1 MLEMP
6 TAKIS
11 RAESHFFS
19 LYKIV
24 LEREPYLS
32 NEAKIVQYGAVLRYF
47 VKFLQKKEPVS
58 KAVETVLYQMDLKL
72 GDIYYEE
79 ALQNQDNGRYF
90 LAVAYYNQAL
100 GYAHQAEDKNRVL
113 IALKNIYYFL
123 DDEDALL
130 RVEESWAEN
139 HDTKDKFA
147 AYMLLAQNA
156 EQLKMKTVFLAKAL
170 AEVMA
175 QDESFYTKYQNTL
188 DICSKLTALYELLGE
203 KDKAKQMKKLRENT
217 LKLLN

>member
-1 MLEMP
+1 MLKESV
-6 TAKIS
+6 TQADD
-11 RAESHFFS
+11 AEKRFFS

-24 LEREPYLS
+24 SERDAYLS
-32 NEAKIVQYGAVLRYF
+32 NEAKIVQYGALLRYF
-47 VKFLQKKEPVS
+47 TKFLQQKGHLS
-58 KAVETVLYQMDLKL
+58 KMVETVLYQIDLKL

-90 LAVAYYNQAL
+90 LATAYYNQAL
-100 GYAHQAEDKNRVL
+100 IYAHQAEDKNRVL
-113 IALKNIYYFL
+113 LALKNIYYFL

-139 HDTKDKFA
+139 HETKDKFT

-156 EQLKMKTVFLAKAL
+156 EQPQIKAEILAKAL

-188 DICSKLTALYELLGE
+188 DICSQLTALYELLGE
-203 KDKAKQMKKLRENT
+203 KDKAKQMVKLRENT

>member
-1 MLEMP
+1 MLKVSAGK
-6 TAKIS
+6 TDN
-11 RAESHFFS
+11 AEKHFFN

-32 NEAKIVQYGAVLRYF
+32 NEAKIVQYGAILRYF
-47 VKFLQKKEPVS
+47 TKFLQQKGHISHV
-58 KAVETVLYQMDLKL
+58 VETILYQIDVKL

-90 LAVAYYNQAL
+90 LATAYYNQAL
-100 GYAHQAEDKNRVL
+100 AYAHQIEDKNRVL
-113 IALKNIYYFL
+113 LALRNIYYFL
-123 DDEDALL
+123 DDEDALF

-139 HDTKDKFA
+139 HEKKDKFS
-147 AYMLLAQNA
+147 AYMLLAQSA
-156 EQLKMKTVFLAKAL
+156 EQPQIKTIFLTKAL
-170 AEVMA
+170 AEVME

-188 DICSKLTALYELLGE
+188 DVCSKLTALYELLGE
-203 KDKAKQMKKLRENT
+203 KDKAKQMVKLRENT

>member
-1 MLEMP
+1 MSEKSV
-6 TAKIS
+6 TKS
-11 RAESHFFS
+11 DNAEKHFFN

-24 LEREPYLS
+24 SEREAYLS
-32 NEAKIVQYGAVLRYF
+32 NEAKVVQYTAVLRYF
-47 VKFLQKKEPVS
+47 TKFLQQKGRIS
-58 KAVETVLYQMDLKL
+58 KVVETILYQIDLKL

-90 LAVAYYNQAL
+90 LATAYYNQAL
-100 GYAHQAEDKNRVL
+100 IYAHRVEDKNRVL
-113 IALKNIYYFL
+113 LALKNIYYFL
-123 DDEDALL
+123 DDEEALL

-139 HDTKDKFA
+139 HETKDKFA

-156 EQLKMKTVFLAKAL
+156 EQPQIKTIFLSKAL
-170 AEVMA
+170 AEVME

-188 DICSKLTALYELLGE
+188 DVCSQLTALYELLGE
-203 KDKAKQMKKLRENT
+203 KDKARQMMKLRENT

>member
-1 MLEMP
+1 MSEKSV
-6 TAKIS
+6 TKS
-11 RAESHFFS
+11 DNAEKHFFN

-24 LEREPYLS
+24 SEREAYLS
-32 NEAKIVQYGAVLRYF
+32 NEAKVVQYTAVLRYF
-47 VKFLQKKEPVS
+47 TKFLQQKGHIS
-58 KAVETVLYQMDLKL
+58 KVVETILYQIDLKL

-90 LAVAYYNQAL
+90 LATAYYNQAL
-100 GYAHQAEDKNRVL
+100 IYAHRVEDKNRVL
-113 IALKNIYYFL
+113 LALKNIYYFL
-123 DDEDALL
+123 DDEEALL

-139 HDTKDKFA
+139 HETKDKFA

-156 EQLKMKTVFLAKAL
+156 EQPQIKTIFLSKAL
-170 AEVMA
+170 AEVME

-188 DICSKLTALYELLGE
+188 DICSQLTALYELLGE
-203 KDKAKQMKKLRENT
+203 KDKARQMMKLRENT